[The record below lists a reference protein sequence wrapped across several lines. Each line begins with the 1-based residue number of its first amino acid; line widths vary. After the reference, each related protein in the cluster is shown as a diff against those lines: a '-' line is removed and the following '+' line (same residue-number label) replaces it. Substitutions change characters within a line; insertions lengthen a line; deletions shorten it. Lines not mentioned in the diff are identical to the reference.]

1 MTDEWRALSNLQQ
14 FKFMTRLLYKLNSI
28 GKSRKTRVLI
38 YLLPVIIQ
46 ARLRREVTGIMNV
59 LQFPEDI
66 NAG

>member
-1 MTDEWRALSNLQQ
+1 
-14 FKFMTRLLYKLNSI
+14 MTRLLYKLNSI